1 MNIKN
6 MQHVAEKVTG
16 LMKILSNKTRL
27 MILCQLVEG
36 EKSVGDLAQLIG
48 ARSAALSQQLALLRK
63 DGLVEPRRQGQTIYY
78 SLTRSDVADLTNF
91 LYNTYC
97 APMKTPAKAP
107 PKVSAKTAGN
117 QRKTRPSSRKT

>member
-97 APMKTPAKAP
+97 APMKTPAK
-107 PKVSAKTAGN
+107 VSAKTAGN